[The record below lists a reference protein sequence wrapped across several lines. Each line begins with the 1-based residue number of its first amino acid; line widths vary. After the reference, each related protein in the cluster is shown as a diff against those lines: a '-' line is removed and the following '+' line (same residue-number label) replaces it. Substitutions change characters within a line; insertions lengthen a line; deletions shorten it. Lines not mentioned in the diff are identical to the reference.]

1 MEGGVSVTLTP
12 RERRV
17 LHALAFLVGDEDRVT
32 VAQRDVAT
40 ALGWR
45 RHSGMRNDIRSL
57 ERRGLVRVYRNGPD
71 HQRRPCTFEVTALGH
86 EVTGGE
92 QERGAA

>member
-1 MEGGVSVTLTP
+1 MSVHLTP

-17 LHALAFLVGDEDRVT
+17 LYALAFLVDDEDRVT
-32 VAQRDVAT
+32 VAQRDLAT

-57 ERRGLVRVYRNGPD
+57 ERHGLVRVYRNGPD
-71 HQRRPCTFEVTALGH
+71 HQRGPCTFTVTALGH
-86 EVTGGE
+86 EVAGA
-92 QERGAA
+92 ERERSAA

>member
-1 MEGGVSVTLTP
+1 MSVDLFP
-12 RERRV
+12 RERQV
-17 LHALAFLVGDEDRVT
+17 LRALRFLVDDESKVT
-32 VAQRDVAT
+32 VSQRDLAT

-57 ERRGLVRVYRNGPD
+57 ERHGLVRVYRNGPD

-86 EVTGGE
+86 EVTE
-92 QERGAA
+92 AALERSAA

>member
-1 MEGGVSVTLTP
+1 MSAPLTP

-17 LHALAFLVGDEDRVT
+17 LHALAFLVDDEDRVT
-32 VAQRDVAT
+32 VSQRDLAT

-57 ERRGLVRVYRNGPD
+57 ERHGLLRVYRNGPD
-71 HQRRPCTFEVTALGH
+71 HQRRPCTFEVTVRGH
-86 EVTGGE
+86 EVAGAE
-92 QERGAA
+92 QERSAA

>member
-1 MEGGVSVTLTP
+1 MSVDLFP
-12 RERRV
+12 RERQV
-17 LHALAFLVGDEDRVT
+17 LHALRFLVDDESKVT
-32 VAQRDVAT
+32 VSQRDLAT

-57 ERRGLVRVYRNGPD
+57 ERHGLVRVYRNGTD

-86 EVTGGE
+86 EVAGGV